1 MHGTLR
7 NVPRAK
13 KDNLEL
19 LRAAA
24 EVWADEDPDIGYL
37 TRLLTQTNLPYK
49 DPGDIAVWSRQNGSV
64 HLLVEPGRRLGADGT
79 YRAIYPYGIL
89 PRLLLIWM
97 SSQAVKTRSPTLVL
111 GSSLTNFMRDLGLR
125 PTGGKTGSIT
135 RLRDQMERLLKARLS
150 VEVKDGL
157 HRDRAGQISVA
168 LRWDLF
174 WGQND
179 DDQDP
184 LLPSTIQLSKDFF
197 DEIVAHPVPLNMGA
211 LAALRGSPMRLDI
224 YAWLTWRMSY
234 LSKPTVIPWDAL
246 MLQFGSNLAATKQG
260 RQQFKRDFCSH
271 LREVMLVYR
280 EAHVEPTETG
290 LALRPSRT
298 HVPFRGLRELA
309 SGGRDAGAAIGVTA
323 SRDRG
328 TEDAAAATA

>member
-1 MHGTLR
+1 M
-7 NVPRAK
+7 PRAK

-19 LRAAA
+19 LHAAA
-24 EVWADEDPDIGYL
+24 EVWADENPAIGYL
-37 TRLLTQTNLPYK
+37 TSLLTQTNLPYK
-49 DPGDIAVWSRQNGSV
+49 DPGDVAAWSRQNGAV
-64 HLLVEPGRRLGADGT
+64 HLLVEPGKRLGADGT
-79 YRAIYPYGIL
+79 YRPIYPYGIL

-125 PTGGKTGSIT
+125 PTGGKNGSIT

-157 HRDRAGQISVA
+157 NRDRAVQISVA

-179 DDQDP
+179 DDAQDP
-184 LLPSTIQLSKDFF
+184 LLLSTIQLSKDFF
-197 DEIVAHPVPLNMGA
+197 DSIVDHPVPLNMRA

-224 YAWLTWRMSY
+224 YAWLTWRLSY
-234 LSKPTVIPWDAL
+234 LSRPTVIPWDAL

-260 RQQFKRDFCSH
+260 RQQFRRDFASH
-271 LREVMLVYR
+271 LREVLLVYR
-280 EAHVEPTETG
+280 EARAEPTATG

-298 HVPFRGLRELA
+298 HVPFAGLRALTNGTGDA
-309 SGGRDAGAAIGVTA
+309 SAAKSA
-323 SRDRG
+323 
-328 TEDAAAATA
+328 